1 MKCPYN
7 MVYLKTF
14 IIPLILSDSYGLFA
28 QQLINKG
35 KITNARTREAITYAT
50 IAVKGADQ
58 YWNK

>member
-1 MKCPYN
+1 

-58 YWNK
+58 YWNKQ